1 MGILEFFDQY
11 KCTKNEKEH
20 LLDYLCTIRVKR
32 VIKEINDLKINKK
45 KNSIAMQI
53 DINSRKQLNK
63 PENYA
68 VFYSLLNPPSDI

>member
-1 MGILEFFDQY
+1 MS
-11 KCTKNEKEH
+11 KNEKEH

-32 VIKEINDLKINKK
+32 VIKEINDLKITK

-63 PENYA
+63 PESYA
-68 VFYSLLNPPSDI
+68 VFYSLFEPPSDI

>member
-1 MGILEFFDQY
+1 MGILEIFDQY

-45 KNSIAMQI
+45 KQHSHADRHQ
-53 DINSRKQLNK
+53 Q
-63 PENYA
+63 PQA
-68 VFYSLLNPPSDI
+68 VK

>member
-1 MGILEFFDQY
+1 MRKEYYNYVVKLPVLLHENENLNRMGILEFFDQY

-45 KNSIAMQI
+45 T
-53 DINSRKQLNK
+53 
-63 PENYA
+63 
-68 VFYSLLNPPSDI
+68 V

>member
-20 LLDYLCTIRVKR
+20 LLDLCTIRVKR

-45 KNSIAMQI
+45 T
-53 DINSRKQLNK
+53 
-63 PENYA
+63 
-68 VFYSLLNPPSDI
+68 V

>member
-45 KNSIAMQI
+45 KQHSHADRHQH
-53 DINSRKQLNK
+53 
-63 PENYA
+63 P
-68 VFYSLLNPPSDI
+68 

>member
-20 LLDYLCTIRVKR
+20 LLDTIRVKR

-45 KNSIAMQI
+45 T
-53 DINSRKQLNK
+53 
-63 PENYA
+63 
-68 VFYSLLNPPSDI
+68 V

>member
-1 MGILEFFDQY
+1 MNFSTSISVQ
-11 KCTKNEKEH
+11 KIEKEH

-45 KNSIAMQI
+45 SSIAMQI

-68 VFYSLLNPPSDI
+68 VFIVFEPPSDI

>member
-11 KCTKNEKEH
+11 KCRKNEKEH

-45 KNSIAMQI
+45 T
-53 DINSRKQLNK
+53 
-63 PENYA
+63 
-68 VFYSLLNPPSDI
+68 V

>member
-32 VIKEINDLKINKK
+32 VIKEINDLWK
-45 KNSIAMQI
+45 SHSTLTLLATQ
-53 DINSRKQLNK
+53 
-63 PENYA
+63 NYP
-68 VFYSLLNPPSDI
+68 FLLKYDCPLWLK

>member
-11 KCTKNEKEH
+11 TKNQKEH

-45 KNSIAMQI
+45 T
-53 DINSRKQLNK
+53 
-63 PENYA
+63 
-68 VFYSLLNPPSDI
+68 V